1 MEIIVLKAGDQFYQ
15 KWSGLQKPMKFD
27 VLSIHGNLIDIECH
41 AYNGKHFTETWTLES
56 TIKGI
61 ELGVYILIK

>member
-1 MEIIVLKAGDQFYQ
+1 MEKIVLKAGDQFYQ

-41 AYNGKHFTETWTLES
+41 AYNGKHFTEES
-56 TIKGI
+56 N
-61 ELGVYILIK
+61 